1 MTMQELNH
9 KTIKISARSIT
20 VKDENNKTR
29 GIVRMT
35 AFKDCR
41 PNLQMEAWK
50 IVKEAK
56 AKADLN
62 KIFYSDNK
70 WWYIHDIKWDENYFK
85 YFENRDSNMDKKY
98 KEKQNT
104 YEALVNEN
112 AMEVIECYII

>member
-1 MTMQELNH
+1 MKMEELNH

-20 VKDENNKTR
+20 VKDENNKTK

-41 PNLQMEAWK
+41 PNLQMEVWK
-50 IVKEAK
+50 IAKE

-62 KIFYSDNK
+62 QIFYADNK
-70 WWYIHDIKWDENYFK
+70 WWYIYDNKWDENYFK
-85 YFENRDSNMDKKY
+85 YFENRDSNMDNKY
-98 KEKQNT
+98 KERQNT

-112 AMEVIECYII
+112 TMEVIECYII